1 MNPPEVVSRMP
12 FPKNPV
18 RSSSWEATRKREL
31 GLIHMAKAHLG
42 LSREDY
48 EFVIR
53 EVTKSGKCSAGD
65 LTDAERN
72 TLLQH
77 FKRMGFTVKPKA
89 DAARPLAGP
98 QHRKLR
104 ALYYTLAD
112 AGAVTRPENPLACD
126 KAVETWSKRQL
137 QDSQLGPLDA
147 LRFGTSEQ
155 LNKLIEE
162 MKAWGRRVGA
172 RID

>member
-1 MNPPEVVSRMP
+1 MNAPEFVSKKP
-12 FPKNPV
+12 FPKSPARV
-18 RSSSWEATRKREL
+18 SSWDATRKREL

-53 EVTKSGKCSAGD
+53 EVTRTNKTSSAD

-89 DAARPLAGP
+89 DAARPLPGP

-112 AGAVTRPENPLACD
+112 AGAVVRPVSPMACD
-126 KAVETWSKRQL
+126 QAVETWAKRQL
-137 QDSQLGPLDA
+137 GTLDA
-147 LRFGTSEQ
+147 LRFASSDQ

-162 MKAWGRRVGA
+162 MKSWARRVTA
-172 RID
+172 KTV

>member
-1 MNPPEVVSRMP
+1 MNAPEFVSKKP
-12 FPKNPV
+12 FPKSPAPT
-18 RSSSWEATRKREL
+18 SSWEATRKREL

-53 EVTKSGKCSAGD
+53 SITRTNKTSSAD

-77 FKRMGFTVKPKA
+77 FKRMGFTIKPKVGTE
-89 DAARPLAGP
+89 RPLSSA

-112 AGAVTRPENPLACD
+112 AGAVSRPASPMACD
-126 KAVETWSKRQL
+126 QAVETWAKRQI
-137 QDSQLGPLDA
+137 STLDA
-147 LRFGTSEQ
+147 LRFASSEQ

-162 MKAWGRRVGA
+162 MKSWAHRVTA
-172 RID
+172 KTV

>member
-1 MNPPEVVSRMP
+1 MPPEVVSKKP
-12 FPKNPV
+12 FPKNPAPAGL
-18 RSSSWEATRKREL
+18 WTATRKREL

-53 EVTKSGKCSAGD
+53 EVTKTSKTSAAD

-89 DAARPLAGP
+89 GAERPLSGA

-104 ALYYTLAD
+104 ALYYSLAD
-112 AGAVTRPENPLACD
+112 LGAVSRPLSPMACD
-126 KAVETWSKRQL
+126 KAVETWAKRQL
-137 QDSQLGPLDA
+137 PSLDA
-147 LRFGTSEQ
+147 LRFASSEQ

-162 MKAWGRRVGA
+162 MKRWECRVA
-172 RID
+172 FKNPV

>member
-1 MNPPEVVSRMP
+1 MNGMARA
-12 FPKNPV
+12 
-18 RSSSWEATRKREL
+18 SWSATRKREL

-53 EVTKSGKCSAGD
+53 HVTKTEKSSAAD

-77 FKRMGFTVKPKA
+77 FKRMGFTIKPKA
-89 DAARPLAGP
+89 GAARPLNGP
-98 QHRKLR
+98 MHRKLR
-104 ALYYTLAD
+104 AIWYSLAE
-112 AGAVTRPENPLACD
+112 AGAVTRPADPLACD
-126 KAVETWSKRQL
+126 AAVEAWAMRQINEGSA
-137 QDSQLGPLDA
+137 SQALGALDA
-147 LRFGTSEQ
+147 LRFASVDQ

-162 MKAWGRRVGA
+162 IKRWAARVGA
-172 RID
+172 K

>member
-1 MNPPEVVSRMP
+1 MPPENVSRKP
-12 FPKNPV
+12 FPKNPAPAG
-18 RSSSWEATRKREL
+18 SWTATRNREL
-31 GLIHMAKAHLG
+31 GLIHVAKAHLG

-53 EVTKSGKCSAGD
+53 EVTKTNKTSAAD

-89 DAARPLAGP
+89 GAERPLPKP

-104 ALYYTLAD
+104 AMYYALAD
-112 AGAVTRPENPLACD
+112 VGAVTRPDSPLACD
-126 KAVETWSKRQL
+126 KAIDTWAKRQL
-137 QDSQLGPLDA
+137 GSLNA
-147 LRFGTSEQ
+147 LRFATTEELTQ
-155 LNKLIEE
+155 LIEE
-162 MKAWGRRVGA
+162 MKGWAARVNA
-172 RID
+172 KID